1 MTTRLV
7 ILGLLRE
14 RPLYGYELKHII
26 EEHMG
31 DWTNIAFGSIY
42 YALGKLAEE
51 GFVEQVGVEQEGARP
66 SRTVYQITEAGRA
79 EFLRLLR
86 ELWRSFE
93 RQYFDIDVGLA
104 FMRALPVEEIKQY
117 LQQRVT
123 MLEEVLQHIQEHQDE
138 QIANPNIPAQARAVF
153 EHSLLHMEAELAW
166 TRDVL
171 QQVEQGVY
179 V

>member
-1 MTTRLV
+1 VTTRLV

-51 GFVEQVGVEQEGARP
+51 GFVEQVGVEQDGARP
-66 SRTVYQITEAGRA
+66 SRTVYEITAAGRA

-86 ELWRSFE
+86 EVWTSFE
-93 RQYFDIDVGLA
+93 RQYFAIDVGLA
-104 FMRALPVEEIKQY
+104 FMNALPVEEVKSY
-117 LQQRVT
+117 LHQRVT
-123 MLEEVLQHIQEHQDE
+123 MVEEVLQHIQEHQEE
-138 QIANPNIPAQARAVF
+138 QMANPDIPAQARAVF
-153 EHSLLHMEAELAW
+153 EHSRLYMEAELAW
-166 TRDVL
+166 TRSVL

>member
-7 ILGLLRE
+7 ILGLLRD

-42 YALGKLAEE
+42 YALDKLAGE
-51 GFVEQVGVEQEGARP
+51 GCVEQVGVEQEGARP

-104 FMRALPVEEIKQY
+104 FMSALPVEEVTQY
-117 LQQRVT
+117 LRQRVA
-123 MLEEVLQHIQEHQDE
+123 MLEEVLQHIREHQEE
-138 QIANPNIPAQARAVF
+138 QMALPDIPPQARVVF
-153 EHSLLHMEAELAW
+153 EHSRLHMEAELTW

-171 QQVEQGVY
+171 QQVEEGVY
-179 V
+179 A